1 MRVLL
6 LTYEYPPL
14 GGGAGVAAWHITQA
28 LAERGVAYQVITAA
42 PGGREPRPLPHRN
55 VRVQRIPVGGPDAH
69 YQSSHSLFMYSWL
82 ASLAGFRA
90 MRRER
95 FDLCHAFFSIPSGV
109 SALALS
115 WGFPYVVS
123 LRGSDVP
130 GFNPRFRSLHRI
142 AGPVNRLVCHRARA
156 VTAVSSGL
164 ATMAESVVHARDI
177 TVIPNGV
184 DTLRFHPSEN
194 HESRTDSLTAI
205 SVGRLIARKGF
216 PDLLRAWARL
226 VESRSAC
233 SLRIVGDGPDQFTLE
248 NIINELG
255 IGDSVE
261 LAGRMSWEAMP
272 DVLRAA
278 DLFVLPSHNEG
289 MSNALLEAMA
299 SGLPV
304 VSTNVGGAVE
314 LLGDYPNVIVS
325 RGDVGAL
332 ARVLGQLLDD
342 QERRERLGRAMRR
355 KAESLSWHAVA
366 DAYLRLYQGVT
377 SGT

>member
-14 GGGAGVAAWHITQA
+14 GGGAGVAAWHMTHA
-28 LAERGVAYQVITAA
+28 LADRGVVYHVITAA
-42 PGGREPRPLPHRN
+42 AGGREPAPLPHRN
-55 VRVQRIPVGGPDAH
+55 VRVHRIPVGGPDAH
-69 YQSSHSLFMYSWL
+69 YQSSRSLFMYSWL
-82 ASLAGFRA
+82 ALLAGFRA
-90 MRRER
+90 TRRER

-115 WGFPYVVS
+115 WRLPYVVS

-130 GFNPRFRSLHRI
+130 GFNPRFESLHRI

-156 VTAVSSGL
+156 VTAVSRDL
-164 ATMAESVVHARDI
+164 AAMAESVVHAGDI
-177 TVIPNGV
+177 TVISNGV
-184 DTLRFHPSEN
+184 DTLRFRPSGG
-194 HESRTDSLTAI
+194 HEARANSLTAI
-205 SVGRLIARKGF
+205 SVGRLITRKGF
-216 PDLLRAWARL
+216 PDLLRAWAHV
-226 VESRSAC
+226 VESRAAC
-233 SLRIVGDGPDQFTLE
+233 LLRIVGDGPERSTLE
-248 NIINELG
+248 KIINDLG

-261 LAGRMSWEAMP
+261 LTGRMSWEAMP

-278 DLFVLPSHNEG
+278 DVFVLPSHNEG

-299 SGLPV
+299 TGLPV
-304 VSTNVGGAVE
+304 VSTNVGGAGQ
-314 LLGDYPNVIVS
+314 LLGDHPNLIVR

-342 QERRERLGRAMRR
+342 QGRRECLGRAMRR

-366 DAYLRLYQGVT
+366 DHYLRLYQDVM
-377 SGT
+377 SGA